1 MPEISSITLPPLAPE
16 YTGQTWLKAHLPT
29 QVSPWLEGADG
40 DSWYQAPSS
49 EKTELAD
56 ALHYLSNPDLWR
68 WPERLVLFFTD
79 LHADAEAFSA
89 SLVASGVFAR
99 QGPEPSDL
107 QLKLPVDQF
116 EIILGGD
123 CLDKGPSNLQLLRL
137 IRHLLDRRVQLTLL
151 SGNHDLR
158 LQLAIQSLDNPN
170 CPRNGHFLLRLG
182 SKVMPLCVE
191 LLNQYPLSTAEQSS
205 LPDESSC
212 EARLMPAAD
221 WPDQF
226 RKGATDTLSQE
237 QIELELDRLTS
248 RKQRFYAAA
257 RQAGLSFQQI
267 YAAMQRWQQL
277 FLEPKGEFHW
287 FIQHQQLLC
296 QRGSF
301 LFVHAGCDDAIAQQL
316 VEQDCES
323 LNEAFHQARQG
334 EAFALY
340 FGPLGNMLRTKYRQQ
355 DPLLSTPS
363 SKSLITSG
371 IHALIHGHR
380 NLHHGQ
386 RITFRANM
394 IHFECDSTLN
404 SSSRELEGLSG
415 AGAAVTLIHPQ
426 GYVMG
431 ISSDYPT
438 IKLFQPDSLKTLT
451 TRLG

>member
-1 MPEISSITLPPLAPE
+1 MQDKLSPLATAPE
-16 YTGQTWLKAHLPT
+16 YTGQEWLQAHLPT
-29 QVSPWLEGADG
+29 QLTPWLNDAKRN
-40 DSWYQAPSS
+40 WHQAPSS
-49 EKTELAD
+49 DQATLTP
-56 ALHYLSNPDLWR
+56 ALQHLSNPNLWL

-99 QGPEPSDL
+99 HGPNPPDL
-107 QLKLPVDQF
+107 SLKLPVDQF

-137 IRHLLDRRVQLTLL
+137 IRHLLDKQVQLTLL

-191 LLNQYPLSTAEQSS
+191 LLSQYPLSAAELSS
-205 LPDESSC
+205 LPDELSC
-212 EARLMPAAD
+212 QARLMPADD
-221 WPDQF
+221 WPNQF
-226 RKGATDTLSQE
+226 RKGASGTLNPA
-237 QIELELDRLTS
+237 QIELELERLAS
-248 RKQRFYAAA
+248 RKQRFFAAA
-257 RQAGLSFQQI
+257 SQADLSFQQI

-277 FLEPKGEFHW
+277 FLQPTGEFHW

-296 QRGSF
+296 RRGSF
-301 LFVHAGCDDAIAQQL
+301 LFVHAGCDDTIARQL
-316 VEQDCES
+316 VEQDCDS
-323 LNEAFHQARQG
+323 LNQAFQEARQG

-355 DPLLSTPS
+355 DPPLSTTAS
-363 SKSLITSG
+363 QGLVTSG
-371 IHALIHGHR
+371 IHALVHGHR
-380 NLHHGQ
+380 NLHYGQ

-404 SSSRELEGLSG
+404 STSRGLEGLSG

-431 ISSDYPT
+431 ISSDYPS
-438 IKLFQPDSLKTLT
+438 IKCFRPDSLQTITPQL
-451 TRLG
+451 L

>member
-1 MPEISSITLPPLAPE
+1 MPVSTVSTAIEPE
-16 YTGQTWLKAHLPT
+16 YTGQEWLRAHLPT
-29 QVSPWLEGADG
+29 RKVQWLDGAG
-40 DSWYQAPSS
+40 ENWHQAKSS
-49 EKTELAD
+49 NKTELTQV
-56 ALHYLSNPDLWR
+56 LHYLSDHDHWR
-68 WPERLVLFFTD
+68 WPEHLVLFLTD

-99 QGPEPSDL
+99 NGPDPSDL
-107 QLKLPVDQF
+107 SLKLPVDQF

-137 IRHLLDRRVQLTLL
+137 IRHLLDKQVQLTLL

-191 LLNQYPLSTAEQSS
+191 LLSQYPLSDAELSK

-212 EARLMPAAD
+212 EALLLPTAD

-226 RKGATDTLSQE
+226 RKGAADTLSPA
-237 QIELELDRLTS
+237 QIELELERLTS
-248 RKQRFYAAA
+248 RKLRFFTAA
-257 RQAGLSFQQI
+257 RRADLSFQQI
-267 YAAMQRWQQL
+267 YAAMHRWKQL
-277 FLEPKGEFHW
+277 FLQPDGEFHW
-287 FIQHQQLLC
+287 FIKHQQLLC
-296 QRGSF
+296 RRGSF
-301 LFVHAGCDDAIAQQL
+301 LFVHAGCDDTIARQL
-316 VEQDCES
+316 VEQDCDR
-323 LNEAFHQARQG
+323 LNQAFQEARQG

-355 DPLLSTPS
+355 DPLLSSDS
-363 SKSLITSG
+363 SQELITSG
-371 IHALIHGHR
+371 IHALVHGHR

-404 SSSRELEGLSG
+404 SSTRKLEGLSG
-415 AGAAVTLIHPQ
+415 EGAAVTLIHPQ

-431 ISSDYPT
+431 ISSDYPS
-438 IKLFQPDSLKTLT
+438 IKLFRPDSLQSITHQL
-451 TRLG
+451 L

>member
-1 MPEISSITLPPLAPE
+1 MPAVSSSASLPIAPD
-16 YTGQTWLKAHLPT
+16 YTGHEWLKARLPT
-29 QVSPWLEGADG
+29 GLVPWLEGAG
-40 DSWYQAPSS
+40 DSWYQAASS
-49 EKTELAD
+49 YTTELSQ
-56 ALHYLSNPDLWR
+56 ALHHLSNPEHWR

-99 QGPEPSDL
+99 NGPQPSDL
-107 QLKLPVDQF
+107 ALKRPVDQF

-137 IRHLLDRRVQLTLL
+137 IRHLLDRQVQLTLL

-191 LLNQYPLSTAEQSS
+191 LLSQYPLSAAERSS
-205 LPDESSC
+205 LPDEHSC
-212 EARLMPAAD
+212 EARLMPAND

-226 RKGATDTLSQE
+226 RKGAADTLSPA
-237 QIELELDRLTS
+237 QIELELERLTS
-248 RKQRFYAAA
+248 RKQRFFAAA
-257 RQAGLSFQQI
+257 SQAGLSFQQI
-267 YAAMQRWQQL
+267 YAAMHRWKQL
-277 FLEPKGEFHW
+277 FLQSDGEFHW

-316 VEQDCES
+316 VEQDCDS
-323 LNEAFHQARQG
+323 LNTAFQEARQG

-340 FGPLGNMLRTKYRQQ
+340 FGPLGNMLRTKYRRQ
-355 DPLLSTPS
+355 DPQLSTRS
-363 SKSLITSG
+363 SQDLITSG
-371 IHALIHGHR
+371 IHALVHGHR

-404 SSSRELEGLSG
+404 STSRKLEGLSG
-415 AGAAVTLIHPQ
+415 GGAAVTLIHPQ

-431 ISSDYPT
+431 ISSDYPS
-438 IKLFQPDSLKTLT
+438 IKFFQPDSLQTIT
-451 TRLG
+451 TQLL

>member
-1 MPEISSITLPPLAPE
+1 MPETSSTTSSPQAPE
-16 YTGQTWLKAHLPT
+16 YTGQEWLNPHLPT
-29 QVSPWLEGADG
+29 QLTPWLEGADG
-40 DSWYQAPSS
+40 VSWHQSPSS
-49 EKTELAD
+49 GKAELTN
-56 ALHYLSNPDLWR
+56 ALHYLSNPEIWR

-89 SLVASGVFAR
+89 SLVASGVFSR
-99 QGPEPSDL
+99 YGPQPSDL
-107 QLKLPVDQF
+107 KLKLPVDQF

-123 CLDKGPSNLQLLRL
+123 CLDKGPSNLKLLSL
-137 IRHLLDRRVQLTLL
+137 IRHLLDKHVQLTLL

-158 LQLAIQSLDNPN
+158 LQLAIQSLGNSN

-182 SKVMPLCVE
+182 SKVMTLCVE
-191 LLNQYPLSTAEQSS
+191 LLNQYPLTAAELSK

-212 EARLMPAAD
+212 ETQIMPAAD

-226 RKGATDTLSQE
+226 RKGATDTLSPA
-237 QIELELDRLTS
+237 QIELELERLTS

-257 RQAGLSFQQI
+257 RQARLTFQQI

-287 FIQHQQLLC
+287 FIQRQQLLC

-301 LFVHAGCDDAIAQQL
+301 LFVHAGCDDAIARQL
-316 VEQDCES
+316 VEQNCDS
-323 LNEAFHQARQG
+323 LNQAFQKARQG

-355 DPLLSTPS
+355 DPPLSTTAS
-363 SKSLITSG
+363 QGLVSAG
-371 IHALIHGHR
+371 IHALVHGHR

-404 SSSRELEGLSG
+404 STSRALEGLPG
-415 AGAAVTLIHPQ
+415 AGAAVTLIHSQ
-426 GYVMG
+426 GCVMG

-438 IKLFQPDSLKTLT
+438 IKLFQPDSLKTIT